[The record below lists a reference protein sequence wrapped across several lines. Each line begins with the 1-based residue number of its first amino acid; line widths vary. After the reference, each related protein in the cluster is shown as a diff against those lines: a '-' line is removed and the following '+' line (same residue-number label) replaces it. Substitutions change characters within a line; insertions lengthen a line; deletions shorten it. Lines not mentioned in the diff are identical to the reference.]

1 LTLLETFTSNWL
13 DRLKAP
19 TVDKRSSH
27 KHTGMFIDFDI
38 FLAISLTDCAD
49 GPNEP
54 SILIGFPIMIPP
66 ILFSSTIT
74 MTSFIILSVLIL
86 FRVLNGV
93 AIDCLSSQID
103 TPILFDPKSKPIN
116 LVLFVCFF
124 LNSSI
129 VIILYILCLSD
140 TLQIFKYHMTINLKT
155 IKHIS
160 KLSRIS
166 VDDKKA
172 KKLEGDLNSIFEFI
186 EKLNELDTDKV
197 EPLTSIAETTLKF
210 RTDEVKSKDI
220 RNQILKNSPEK
231 NEDFFV
237 VPKVVE

>member
-1 LTLLETFTSNWL
+1 M
-13 DRLKAP
+13 P
-19 TVDKRSSH
+19 
-27 KHTGMFIDFDI
+27 
-38 FLAISLTDCAD
+38 
-49 GPNEP
+49 
-54 SILIGFPIMIPP
+54 
-66 ILFSSTIT
+66 
-74 MTSFIILSVLIL
+74 
-86 FRVLNGV
+86 
-93 AIDCLSSQID
+93 
-103 TPILFDPKSKPIN
+103 
-116 LVLFVCFF
+116 
-124 LNSSI
+124 
-129 VIILYILCLSD
+129 
-140 TLQIFKYHMTINLKT
+140 INLKT

-210 RTDEVKSKDI
+210 RTDEVKSKNI